1 MAYSPYQIAGTQ
13 ASLRDLLQES
23 RFRGEQSKSK
33 TAVQMG
39 KLEEEFEA
47 DLEAAQAKARKDSKK
62 NKGLFQGINLLASI
76 FGGPLGVGLTKGIT
90 AGIQGNQQR
99 QALKGLLSGV
109 EGDRWSKNF
118 LKRPM
123 KAYKE
128 EAEDLQMS
136 RGDILRGALG
146 AGATG
151 FMTSKILGGDEGSP
165 FKQWKEGRE
174 AAQYGQDISEVKNK
188 VEGLYKEGGALQGK
202 DVWDVANNRMA
213 SETEIMRRLKNR
225 GVSDF
230 STKNY
235 ADVAQAFEGIVG
247 SSAPGFS
254 NIWENFTKGGGLQG
268 GMEELQSAMM
278 LPMLLQQILGE

>member
-1 MAYSPYQIAGTQ
+1 MAYSPYQIAGTK
-13 ASLRDLLQES
+13 ASLTDLLQES

-39 KLEEEFEA
+39 KLEEEFDA
-47 DLEAAQAKARKDSKK
+47 DLKDAQAKARRDAKK
-62 NKGLFQGINLLASI
+62 NKGLFQGLNLLGTL
-76 FGGPLGVGLTKGIT
+76 FLGPLGAALTKGIT
-90 AGIQGNQQR
+90 AGIQGDQQR
-99 QALKGLLSGV
+99 QALKGLLSDV
-109 EGDRWSKNF
+109 DADRWSKTF

-123 KAYKE
+123 KAYRE

-136 RGDILRGALG
+136 RGDLLRGALG

-151 FMTSKILGGDEGSP
+151 FMASKILGGDKGSP

-174 AAQYGQDISEVKNK
+174 AAQYGQDILD
-188 VEGLYKEGGALQGK
+188 VEAKAAKTYGKSMESDVMLPEGISSRQK
-202 DVWDVANNRMA
+202 WIQDK
-213 SETEIMRRLKNR
+213 LKKR

-230 STKNY
+230 AIKNY
-235 ADVAQAFEGIVG
+235 ADVGQAFERIAG
-247 SSAPGFS
+247 SSTPGLS
-254 NIWENFTKGGGLQG
+254 NLWENLIKGGGLKG

>member
-47 DLEAAQAKARKDSKK
+47 DLEAAQAKARRDSKK
-62 NKGLFQGINLLASI
+62 NKGLFQGLNLLGTL
-76 FGGPLGVGLTKGIT
+76 FLGPLGAGLTKGIT
-90 AGIQGNQQR
+90 AGIQGNQR
-99 QALKGLLSGV
+99 KKALEGLLSDV
-109 EGDRWSKNF
+109 EGNRWSKNF

-123 KAYKE
+123 KAYEE

-136 RGDILRGALG
+136 SGDVLRGAFG
-146 AGATG
+146 AGLTG
-151 FMTSKILGGDEGSP
+151 ALTSKMLGGESGKSVGGNIIENI
-165 FKQWKEGRE
+165 KE
-174 AAQYGQDISEVKNK
+174 S
-188 VEGLYKEGGALQGK
+188 
-202 DVWDVANNRMA
+202 
-213 SETEIMRRLKNR
+213 
-225 GVSDF
+225 
-230 STKNY
+230 
-235 ADVAQAFEGIVG
+235 
-247 SSAPGFS
+247 
-254 NIWENFTKGGGLQG
+254 GGLKEMFSPRRYTPYGSTVKGDYYKQIVKDPKFVDKLRGIFRGSQDLLSPISDSLQKRGSFKG